1 VADLEGRLEIGR
13 SRRVSPGE
21 EAGVGS
27 RATLALGHLAG
38 LDREGRLL
46 FMPDLSEGAPVP
58 VAIGTSDSD
67 EAIARAARSN
77 RKAVVAFLTGG
88 DGVLV
93 GLVRARVGDG
103 ALSAAHEGPEV
114 LVDGEVLNIRAAR
127 QIELRCGKA
136 SLVLRADGRVELS
149 GTYVVSNSRGP
160 NKVRGATISLN

>member
-1 VADLEGRLEIGR
+1 
-13 SRRVSPGE
+13 
-21 EAGVGS
+21 
-27 RATLALGHLAG
+27 
-38 LDREGRLL
+38 
-46 FMPDLSEGAPVP
+46 VP